1 MTREY
6 PDDANSGPQ
15 ATDPPAVRT
24 GRDCHVDAR
33 AVVGHRYDGWADPAV
48 LGDRATVRAE
58 TVVYAD
64 VVVGDD
70 FATGHGA
77 LVREDAVLGDE
88 VLVGTNA
95 VVDGAATLGSRVKL
109 QTGAYVP
116 RETIVGDR
124 VFLGPGATL
133 TNDPYPLRTDADLV
147 GPTLEDDVTIG
158 ANATVLPGVTVGEG
172 SFVAAGSVVTDDVPP
187 ATLAVG
193 APSRHR
199 ELPDRLTGGNEHA

>member
-1 MTREY
+1 MMREH

-15 ATDPPAVRT
+15 AIDPPAART
-24 GRDCHVDAR
+24 GRDCHVDER
-33 AVVGHRYDGWADPAV
+33 AVVGHRYAGWVDPAA
-48 LGDRATVRAE
+48 LGDRATVRAG

-64 VVVGDD
+64 VVAGDD
-70 FATGHGA
+70 LSTGHGA
-77 LVREDAVLGDE
+77 LVRENSILGDE

-116 RETIVGDR
+116 RETTVGDR
-124 VFLGPGATL
+124 VFLGPNATL
-133 TNDPYPLRTDADLV
+133 TNDPYPLRTAADLV

-172 SFVAAGSVVTDDVPP
+172 AFVAAGAVVTDDVPP

-193 APSRHR
+193 APARYC
-199 ELPDRLTGGNEHA
+199 ELPDRLAGGNELA